1 MSVAK
6 SGEDDPDCGVSEKDV
21 LHLAICRVVKG
32 GVRLWPP
39 PATTG

>member
-6 SGEDDPDCGVSEKDV
+6 SGGDDHNCGASEQDV

-32 GVRLWPP
+32 GITVVAAAGNDR
-39 PATTG
+39 